1 MIVEYDGTRFS
12 GSQYQKNVRT
22 VQDDLENAA
31 AKIFKNDDSTRFKLA
46 SRTDAGVHAEGQV
59 AVIDVVTE
67 INDMDI
73 TQAMNSQLD
82 LDLRVRYAARVPDDF
97 NPRSQATF
105 REYRYIINDDRVSSP
120 INRHM
125 EHHVRRPVDVDAMST
140 VARMFVGTHD
150 FSAFATASGNDQNA
164 SMVRR
169 VDIASVRRRSDRRV
183 IFVVRANAFVRQQI
197 RRMAAVLISVG
208 NGKINESDVRE
219 FLANPVLGAAS
230 QVAPARG
237 LTLLKVGY
245 GVRGNCTALP
255 KFATENTKSAT

>member
-22 VQDDLENAA
+22 VQGDLENAA
-31 AKIFKNDDSTRFKLA
+31 AKIFKNDDDPARFKLA

-59 AVIDVVTE
+59 AVIDLVNE

-82 LDLRVRYAARVPDDF
+82 FDLRVRNTTRVPDDF
-97 NPRSQATF
+97 NPRSQAVF
-105 REYRYIINDDRVSSP
+105 REYRYVINDDSVSSP

-125 EHHVRRPVDVDAMST
+125 EHHVRQPLDVHAMNAT
-140 VARMFVGTHD
+140 ARMFVGTHD
-150 FSAFATASGNDQNA
+150 FSAFAASGSAPNA

-169 VDIASVRRRSDRRV
+169 VDIASVMRRSDRRV
-183 IFVVRANAFVRQQI
+183 VFIVRANAFVRQQI
-197 RRMAAVLISVG
+197 RRMVSVLISVG
-208 NGKINESDVRE
+208 NGKINKADVWE

-230 QVAPARG
+230 QVSPARG

-245 GVRGNCTALP
+245 GVRGDCTALP
-255 KFATENTKSAT
+255 KFATENTKNAT

>member
-1 MIVEYDGTRFS
+1 MIVAYDGTRFS

-22 VQDDLENAA
+22 VQGDLENAA
-31 AKIFKNDDSTRFKLA
+31 VKIFKNDDSIRFKLA

-59 AVIDVVTE
+59 AVLDVVSE
-67 INDMDI
+67 VKDMDI
-73 TQAMNSQLD
+73 AQAMNSQLD
-82 LDLRVRYAARVPDDF
+82 FDLRVRNVTRVPDDF

-105 REYRYIINDDRVSSP
+105 REYRYIINDDRVFSP
-120 INRHM
+120 INRHI
-125 EHHVRRPVDVDAMST
+125 EHHVRQTVDTDAMNT

-150 FSAFATASGNDQNA
+150 FSAFAAASGYDPNA

-183 IFVVRANAFVRQQI
+183 VFVVRANAFVRQQI
-197 RRMAAVLISVG
+197 RRMVAVLLSVG
-208 NGKINESDVRE
+208 SGKMSESDIRE
-219 FLANPVLGAAS
+219 FLVNPVLGSAS

-245 GVRGNCTALP
+245 GVCGDCTALP
-255 KFATENTKSAT
+255 KFATENMKSAT